1 MEKIHT
7 KKFYGTPFIITAS
20 SVDNGPGVWQS
31 LKVSIYRDENLVG
44 EYIRNYGD
52 FGPMTFFP
60 FQIGNDWYAL
70 YSASYTATRVMKI
83 HEDRIEDWC
92 GEEAVSHG
100 FCPVEYYIPRYNIM
114 KGTVEISGKVN
125 EFTTCGVDTEYENI
139 EEFIAEW
146 KDPNFVETQFCNFA
160 FMCGCVW
167 GDDTSWKLRYIDLSQ
182 IPDKVL
188 TISEKFGYWELP
200 GNMTLRKC
208 INMSGWEPD
217 HPWIEL
223 TKMEHVNLVTGER
236 C

>member
-60 FQIGNDWYAL
+60 FKIGEDWYAL

-92 GEEAVSHG
+92 GEEASDSG
-100 FCPVEYYIPRYNIM
+100 FCPVEYYIPRYN
-114 KGTVEISGKVN
+114 KLVFVNNNESAEIY
-125 EFTTCGVDTEYENI
+125 TVDTEYENI

-146 KDPNFVETQFCNFA
+146 KDPDFVETQFCNFA

-167 GDDTSWKLRYIDLSQ
+167 GDDSSWKLRHIDLARVA
-182 IPDKVL
+182 DKVL
-188 TISEKFGYWELP
+188 TITDKFGYWELP

-223 TKMEHVNLVTGER
+223 TKMEHINLQTDER